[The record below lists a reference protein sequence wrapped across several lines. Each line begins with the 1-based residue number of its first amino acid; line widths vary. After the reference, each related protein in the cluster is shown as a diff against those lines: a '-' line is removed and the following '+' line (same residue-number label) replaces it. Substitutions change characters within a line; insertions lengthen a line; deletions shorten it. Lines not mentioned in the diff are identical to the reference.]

1 MKLKKLLA
9 LLLALVMVF
18 SLAAC
23 ASKDK
28 DDADEKE
35 DEKTEQTDKKDDTE
49 EDKDKDKEPAPAAKP
64 DYHAL
69 VDAMLAFVKDPTSET
84 MGYAAGGTVG
94 GEEMEAFLDF
104 FLEMAGVSVADIF
117 PATEVGDFEDPGA
130 DALDDAALKAA
141 QEKLDSTVAEWTDM
155 RDSLK
160 EESAAA
166 ADADWE
172 EIATSLGMSVDE
184 AKAFIN
190 DMLGV
195 LDDLIAAFDGQTIT
209 EGYSVKA
216 ETNEMEMYLCGDK
229 WFSELLF
236 NFD

>member
-23 ASKDK
+23 AAKDK
-28 DDADEKE
+28 DDEKE
-35 DEKTEQTDKKDDTE
+35 DEKTEQTDKKDDAEE
-49 EDKDKDKEPAPAAKP
+49 EDKDDKEPAPAAKP

-84 MGYAAGGTVG
+84 MGLMAGGTVG
-94 GEEMEAFLDF
+94 GKEVEAFLDF
-104 FLEMAGVSVADIF
+104 VLEMEGATIEDVF

-130 DALDDAALKAA
+130 EPLDEAALKEA
-141 QEKLDSTVAEWTDM
+141 QEQLDSMVADWTDM

-172 EIATSLGMSVDE
+172 EIAASLEMSVDE
-184 AKAFIN
+184 AKAFID
-190 DMLGV
+190 DMVGV
-195 LDDLIAAFDGQTIT
+195 LDDLIAAFGGQTIT
-209 EGYSVKA
+209 EGYAIKH
-216 ETNEMEMYLCGDK
+216 ETDDIKMYLCGDK

-236 NFD
+236 KFS

>member
-35 DEKTEQTDKKDDTE
+35 DEKTEQTDKKDDAE
-49 EDKDKDKEPAPAAKP
+49 EDKDEDKQEAPAKA
-64 DYHAL
+64 DYHTL
-69 VDAMLAFVKDPTSET
+69 VDAMLAFADDPTSKT
-84 MGYAAGGTVG
+84 LGYAAGGTVG

-104 FLEMAGVSVADIF
+104 FLEMAGTTVADLV
-117 PATEVGDFEDPGA
+117 PALEVGDFEDSGA
-130 DALDDAALKAA
+130 EPLDEAALKEA
-141 QEKLDSTVAEWTDM
+141 QEQLDSMVADWTDM

-172 EIATSLGMSVDE
+172 EIAASLEMSVDE
-184 AKAFIN
+184 AKAFIE
-190 DMLGV
+190 DMVGV
-195 LDDLIAAFDGQTIT
+195 LDDLIAAFGGQTIT
-209 EGYSVKA
+209 EGYAIKH
-216 ETNEMEMYLCGDK
+216 ETDDIKMYLCGDK

-236 NFD
+236 KFS

>member
-35 DEKTEQTDKKDDTE
+35 DEKTEQTDKKDDAEE
-49 EDKDKDKEPAPAAKP
+49 EDKDDKEPAPAAKP

-94 GEEMEAFLDF
+94 GEEVEAFLDF
-104 FLEMAGVSVADIF
+104 VLEMEGATIEDVF

-130 DALDDAALKAA
+130 EPLDEAALKEA
-141 QEKLDSTVAEWTDM
+141 QEQLDGMVADWTDM

-172 EIATSLGMSVDE
+172 EIAASLEMSVDE

-209 EGYSVKA
+209 EGYSVKG
-216 ETNEMEMYLCGDK
+216 ETNEMEMYFCGDK

-236 NFD
+236 NFN